1 LGFGYTIKSKSL
13 LESFIGEIEPVI
25 KRGELTTAEGQPLID
40 SARTII
46 NALEDNNSK
55 AISQTEQL
63 NQEIRQGLAIMGY
76 PPGVPA
82 SARVPRQLLNSGLLS
97 GAGIERQQMEHQLMG
112 YRLARY

>member
-1 LGFGYTIKSKSL
+1 LGFGYAIKSKSL
-13 LESFIGEIEPVI
+13 LESFIREIELLI
-25 KRGELTTAEGQPLID
+25 KRGELTAADGQPLID
-40 SARTII
+40 SARAII
-46 NALEDNNSK
+46 NALEDNNPK

-76 PPGVPA
+76 PPGVPV

-97 GAGIERQQMEHQLMG
+97 GAGIERQQMEQQLMG